1 MDVDIA
7 GRVANIKL
15 PHAHALSPVFE
26 AVVNS
31 IDALAE
37 AGRKNGKINIYIER
51 DHSQAGLPAEVV
63 GPVLPVKTFLVEDNG
78 IGFTD
83 ANFKAF
89 NTSDTRKKAAQGG
102 KGVGRLLWLKAFDH
116 AEIASVFTKEDGKK
130 YRRAFDFRPTVRGI
144 ENASVTEAT
153 DEAIQT
159 RISLCDYRPEYRDEV
174 PRLSETIA
182 RRIVE
187 HCLQYFVLGISPK
200 ISVHDADYGVVH
212 DLDQIYAEEVSPN
225 KTSVDFSAGAC
236 TLTIHNLRVNPKI
249 QPRHRLHFCAG
260 NRAVVSENLSGKIP
274 NLFGPLQD
282 ETGQFMYAGY
292 VSGEYLDTSVN
303 SERTAFAIPAEDSM
317 LEPGWETLVQKTT
330 EQAKSFIAPFTESVK
345 ETKEQQIKAFVQS
358 KGVQYRPVVK
368 HRKDL
373 IDHIPPGLTD
383 EKLDLELYRANQIY
397 DADLREK
404 STQIL
409 TSLEKGQQDWPA
421 FKEQYG
427 KFLEEWNEAGV
438 AKLARH
444 IVHRKATLDFLKA
457 SLRITDSGKYLL
469 EDAIHQIIFPLRKTS
484 DDVRPDQMNLWILD
498 EKLAYHYYLASDI
511 PFEQQDVQV
520 PSKKRPDLI
529 IFNGPSAFV
538 SETPPFSS
546 VVIIEFKR
554 PARNDFTD
562 EENPISQV
570 YQYVELVRSGKAIDR
585 GGRPIQIRPDTPF
598 YAYVLCD
605 PTPSLKTQARF
616 AGLMPT
622 ADGLGYFGYN
632 DQVGVWLEVTT
643 FDKLVNDADRRNA
656 ALFEQLN
663 MPYR

>member
-1 MDVDIA
+1 VI
-7 GRVANIKL
+7 
-15 PHAHALSPVFE
+15 
-26 AVVNS
+26 
-31 IDALAE
+31 
-37 AGRKNGKINIYIER
+37 
-51 DHSQAGLPAEVV
+51 
-63 GPVLPVKTFLVEDNG
+63 
-78 IGFTD
+78 
-83 ANFKAF
+83 
-89 NTSDTRKKAAQGG
+89 
-102 KGVGRLLWLKAFDH
+102 
-116 AEIASVFTKEDGKK
+116 
-130 YRRAFDFRPTVRGI
+130 
-144 ENASVTEAT
+144 
-153 DEAIQT
+153 
-159 RISLCDYRPEYRDEV
+159 
-174 PRLSETIA
+174 
-182 RRIVE
+182 
-187 HCLQYFVLGISPK
+187 
-200 ISVHDADYGVVH
+200 
-212 DLDQIYAEEVSPN
+212 
-225 KTSVDFSAGAC
+225 
-236 TLTIHNLRVNPKI
+236 
-249 QPRHRLHFCAG
+249 
-260 NRAVVSENLSGKIP
+260 SENLSGKIP
-274 NLFGPLQD
+274 NLSGPLQD
-282 ETGQFMYAGY
+282 EAGQFMYAGY

-330 EQAKSFIAPFTESVK
+330 EQAKSFIAPFTDSVK
-345 ETKEQQIKAFVQS
+345 DTKEQQIKAFVQS

-397 DADLREK
+397 DADLRAQ

-457 SLRITDSGKYLL
+457 SLRMTDSGKYLL

-511 PFEQQDVQV
+511 PFEQQDVHQV

-570 YQYVELVRSGKAIDR
+570 YQYVELVRSGKATDR

-643 FDKLVNDADRRNA
+643 FDKLVNDAERRNA

>member
-116 AEIASVFTKEDGKK
+116 AEVASVFSNEDGKK
-130 YRRAFDFRPTVRGI
+130 YRRAFDFRSTLRGI
-144 ENASVTEAT
+144 ENASVTEAP
-153 DEAIQT
+153 DDAIQT
-159 RISLCDYRPEYRDEV
+159 KISLCDYRPEYRDEV

-187 HCLQYFVLGISPK
+187 HCLQYFVLGIAPK
-200 ISVHDADYGVVH
+200 ISVHDADHGVVH

-236 TLTIHNLRVNPKI
+236 TLTIHNLRVNPKV

-282 ETGQFMYAGY
+282 EAGQFMYAGY

-330 EQAKSFIAPFTESVK
+330 EQARSFIAPFTDSVK
-345 ETKEQQIKAFVQS
+345 DTKEQQIKAFVQS

-397 DADLREK
+397 DADLRAQ

-409 TSLEKGQQDWPA
+409 TSLEKGQQDLPA

-457 SLRITDSGKYLL
+457 SLRMTDSGKYLL

-554 PARNDFTD
+554 PARNTFTD

-570 YQYVELVRSGKAIDR
+570 YQYVELVRSGKATDR

-643 FDKLVNDADRRNA
+643 FDKLVNDAERRNA